1 MAFFNKLFLKYI
13 ELIKL
18 KINKYETIKSI
29 NKLIIDSS
37 SLENDEFW
45 KSLNRIFFTY
55 FRKEAKIDDTTVS
68 DLSINLQQY
77 SDRLPEGVYIQIDQF
92 LFNLQSVRFNAL
104 PLTAIDKVKSCDQ
117 LIKIVNAIDSNWHE

>member
-1 MAFFNKLFLKYI
+1 M
-13 ELIKL
+13 
-18 KINKYETIKSI
+18 
-29 NKLIIDSS
+29 IIDSS